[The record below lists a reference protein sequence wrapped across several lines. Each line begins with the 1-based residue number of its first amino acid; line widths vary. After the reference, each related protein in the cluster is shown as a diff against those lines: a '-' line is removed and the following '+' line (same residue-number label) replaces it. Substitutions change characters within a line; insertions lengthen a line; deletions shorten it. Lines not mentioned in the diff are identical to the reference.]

1 MYLYL
6 GNETVIDSE
15 KIIGIFDLDTSTISK
30 NTRNLLSVCQK
41 ENRIINV
48 TYELPKSFILYN
60 FDGEISIYLSQIS
73 TSTLIKRMS
82 KGGKVL

>member
-1 MYLYL
+1 MYLFL

-41 ENRIINV
+41 ENKIINV

-60 FDGEISIYLSQIS
+60 YDGEISIYLSQIS

-82 KGGKVL
+82 KGG